1 MGRRMGPRIRG
12 DTEGGVD
19 GAEEVVEGP
28 LGVPSQYASIC
39 FMTGSVTGIVGLWQG
54 EVVTSEEVGWQGLCV
69 FRRRDSST
77 PLRFAQNDMWVMGEG
92 GRKEWVPAFART
104 RKGGVVFFCG
114 GNEGWVVLG
123 REIGPRIREDR
134 EGIRF
139 FL

>member
-1 MGRRMGPRIRG
+1 MGRKMGPRIRE

-28 LGVPSQYASIC
+28 LGAPSQYASIC

-92 GRKEWVPAFART
+92 G
-104 RKGGVVFFCG
+104 G
-114 GNEGWVVLG
+114 EGWVLA
-123 REIGPRIREDR
+123 
-134 EGIRF
+134 
-139 FL
+139 